1 MIAPTVWKPQPGPQ
15 EKAIRA
21 SFVDE
26 LFYGGSRGGGKTDTL
41 LGLWAAHVVECGQH
55 ARGIIFRRT
64 YPELDEIIERSRQ
77 MYNGMFPGAEYKVGS
92 HTWHFP
98 NGAMLRL
105 RHIETEL
112 DADHYQGHSYSYI
125 GWDEITSWNDLKPS
139 PRLKACLRSAHDV
152 PNKQIISTGNP
163 GGPGHNEVKAYF
175 IDPAPEG
182 ELIEGKDGMTRM
194 FIRSLITDNKIL
206 LQNDPGYINRLKN
219 VGDENLVRAWLAGDW
234 DAIVGAFFG
243 NWKNEQIGVPS
254 FEIPSHYPLFGALD
268 YGESSPSSFG
278 LYTVD
283 MDNSVFRIAEYYRAN
298 CTASQHADNI
308 NELIE
313 SNPFTDGRRPTA
325 IYADPSIFVKRRLT
339 DVMNH
344 SAADIF
350 AEAGLWLTRANNDR
364 VNGWRVVNDALIKD
378 RLFCFSGWNDNL
390 MRTMPSLPRSKGNM
404 EDLDTHAEDHAA
416 DELRY
421 AMMHVYK
428 PHRVTEPESYEGTGQ
443 QMIDEML
450 TTVGKRQ
457 GRYAAA

>member
-26 LFYGGSRGGGKTDTL
+26 LFYGGARGGGKTDTL

-112 DADHYQGHSYSYI
+112 DADHYQGHSYSLI
-125 GWDEITSWNDLKPS
+125 GWDEITSWNDLKPYH
-139 PRLKACLRSAHDV
+139 RLKACLRSAHDV

-182 ELIEGKDGMTRM
+182 ELIEGKDGMNRM
-194 FIRSLITDNKIL
+194 FIRSLVTDNKIL

-298 CTASQHADNI
+298 CTASQHARHI

-378 RLFCFSGWNDNL
+378 RLFCFNGWNDNL

>member
-1 MIAPTVWKPQPGPQ
+1 MIAPTIWKPQPGPQ

-26 LFYGGSRGGGKTDTL
+26 LFYGGARGGGKTDTL
-41 LGLWAAHVVECGQH
+41 LGLWATHVVECGQH

-112 DADHYQGHSYSYI
+112 DADHYQGHSYSFI
-125 GWDEITSWNDLKPS
+125 GWDEITSWNDLKPYH
-139 PRLKACLRSAHDV
+139 RLKACLRSAHNV
-152 PNKQIISTGNP
+152 PNKQIVSTGNP

-254 FEIPSHYPLFGALD
+254 FEIPSHYPLFGAMD
-268 YGESSPSSFG
+268 YGESAPTSFA

-298 CTASQHADNI
+298 CTASQHATNI

-313 SNPFTDGRRPTA
+313 GCPFTDGRRPTA

-364 VNGWRVVNDALIKD
+364 VNGWRVINDALIKD
-378 RLFCFSGWNDNL
+378 RFFCFNGWNDNL
-390 MRTMPSLPRSKGNM
+390 MRTMPSLPRSKSNI

-428 PHRVTEPESYEGTGQ
+428 PHRTEEKNYEGTAQ
-443 QMIDEML
+443 QMIDEMVS
-450 TTVGKRQ
+450 TVGKRH